1 LQKAQPR
8 RKLNSSTS
16 ANRQTLEKKLR
27 PNMTARPLTTK
38 CILLEEGQ
46 TAQTKLI
53 FSKQCLLTKT
63 NISPQGLTDPK
74 KLHYNPLSQQT
85 TLTGP
90 TVEQQQLKNH
100 LKVTVQSVTIL

>member
-1 LQKAQPR
+1 
-8 RKLNSSTS
+8 
-16 ANRQTLEKKLR
+16 
-27 PNMTARPLTTK
+27 MIARPPTTK
-38 CILLEEGQ
+38 CILLEGEQ
-46 TAQTKLI
+46 AVPTKLI

-63 NISPQGLTDPK
+63 NISPQAVTDPK
-74 KLHYNPLSQQT
+74 KLHYNLLSQRT